1 MTSTVT
7 VKGQTVVP
15 KGLRTQYGIEPGTT
29 LDWRAEGDSIR
40 VFKLTS
46 PESSRRGFLHALRR
60 LGGVP
65 AAARD
70 RRPVEAP

>member
-7 VKGQTVVP
+7 VKGQTVLP
-15 KGLRTQYGIEPGTT
+15 KGLREQFGIEPGTT
-29 LDWRAEGDSIR
+29 LDWRPEGDSIR
-40 VFKLTS
+40 VVKLTTPS
-46 PESSRRGFLHALRR
+46 AGSGFLGALRR
-60 LGGVP
+60 LGRVP

>member
-15 KGLRTQYGIEPGTT
+15 KGLRMQFGIEPGTT
-29 LDWRAEGDSIR
+29 LDWRSEGNSIR
-40 VFKLTS
+40 VVKLS
-46 PESSRRGFLHALRR
+46 APGSGGSFLHSLRR
-60 LGGVP
+60 LGRVP

>member
-15 KGLRTQYGIEPGTT
+15 KALRVRYGIKPGST
-29 LDWRAEGDSIR
+29 LEWQPEGDSIR
-40 VFKLTS
+40 VAKLS
-46 PESSRRGFLHALRR
+46 ASGPGAGFLHALSR
-60 LGGVP
+60 LGRVP

-70 RRPVEAP
+70 RQPVKSP

>member
-15 KGLRTQYGIEPGTT
+15 KGLRTQFGIEPGTT
-29 LDWRAEGDSIR
+29 LDWQADGDAIR
-40 VFKLTS
+40 VIKLAA
-46 PESSRRGFLHALRR
+46 PAPGGGFLHALRR
-60 LGGVP
+60 LGEIP

-70 RRPVEAP
+70 RRPVQAP

>member
-15 KGLRTQYGIEPGTT
+15 KGLRTQFGIEPGTT
-29 LDWRAEGDSIR
+29 LDWRADGDSIR
-40 VFKLTS
+40 VFKLAAPS
-46 PESSRRGFLHALRR
+46 PGGGFLHALRR
-60 LGGVP
+60 LGAVP

-70 RRPVEAP
+70 GRPVQSP

>member
-15 KGLRTQYGIEPGTT
+15 KGLRTQFGIEPGTT

-40 VFKLTS
+40 VVKLTVPGS
-46 PESSRRGFLHALRR
+46 GGGFLHSLRR

-70 RRPVEAP
+70 HRPVEAP

>member
-15 KGLRTQYGIEPGTT
+15 RLLRKQFGIAPGAT

-40 VFKLTS
+40 VVKLAI
-46 PESSRRGFLHALRR
+46 PDAGGNFLQALRR
-60 LGGVP
+60 LGRVP
-65 AAARD
+65 AAVRD
-70 RRPVEAP
+70 RQPVQSP

>member
-29 LDWRAEGDSIR
+29 LDWRPEGDSIR
-40 VFKLTS
+40 VVKLS
-46 PESSRRGFLHALRR
+46 VPGAGGGFLHALRR
-60 LGGVP
+60 LGRVP
-65 AAARD
+65 TAARD
-70 RRPVEAP
+70 RRPVQAP

>member
-15 KGLRTQYGIEPGTT
+15 KGLRTQFGIEPGTT

-40 VFKLTS
+40 VFKLS
-46 PESSRRGFLHALRR
+46 APSAGGGFLHALRR
-60 LGGVP
+60 LGSVP
-65 AAARD
+65 AASRD
-70 RRPVEAP
+70 RRPVQAP

>member
-15 KGLRTQYGIEPGTT
+15 KGLREQFGIEPGTT
-29 LDWRAEGDSIR
+29 LDWRPEGDSIR
-40 VFKLTS
+40 VVKLAALGAGG
-46 PESSRRGFLHALRR
+46 GFLNALRK
-60 LGGVP
+60 LGRVP
-65 AAARD
+65 AAGRD

>member
-15 KGLRTQYGIEPGTT
+15 KGLRKQFGIEPGTT
-29 LDWRAEGDSIR
+29 LDWRPDGNSIR
-40 VFKLTS
+40 VVKMS
-46 PESSRRGFLHALRR
+46 VPGAGGSFLNALRR
-60 LGGVP
+60 LGRVP

-70 RRPVEAP
+70 HRQVQIP

>member
-15 KGLRTQYGIEPGTT
+15 RLLRKQYGIEPGAT

-40 VFKLTS
+40 VIKLVI
-46 PESSRRGFLHALRR
+46 PQAGGNFVQALRR
-60 LGGVP
+60 LGRVP
-65 AAARD
+65 AAVRD
-70 RRPVEAP
+70 RRPVQSP